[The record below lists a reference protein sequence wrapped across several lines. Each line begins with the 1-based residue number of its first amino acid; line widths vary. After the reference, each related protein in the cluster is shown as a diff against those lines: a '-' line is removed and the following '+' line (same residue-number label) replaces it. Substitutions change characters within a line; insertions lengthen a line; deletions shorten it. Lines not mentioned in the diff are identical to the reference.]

1 MKKEFD
7 TGMKDKLGEQEYR
20 KYLESFMS
28 AKDPNLLCELGY
40 ELYRLGELDRA
51 EELIEDNFA
60 RVDKRKGNAVDA
72 VLSYF
77 SERGMSYY
85 DGKEY
90 KKAFIALNNFFLYL
104 HNSKNA
110 KRYNADP
117 GMIRDRIVAFDRC
130 LELCNINDD
139 PSGFELL
146 QRLDDPDVKNKYAA
160 YEAYCAGSTDEGLTA
175 YRGMAYRLGCTLLCR
190 EGRESLEKGLRYL
203 ENAADNG
210 YPAAFTGLA
219 EYYEKRGKRD
229 KAQEWCENGIEC
241 LGITEELYEKMEN
254 GEFEPYISSDETIET
269 AMDALRTLREKQRQ
283 YRSEQ
288 TGENVTSIKEELSYI
303 HEDVRNI
310 DRKLGVLT
318 NIVND
323 GIARY
328 EVRMNDIS
336 EELAKQCE
344 EMIIAG
350 NKDNT
355 DKLEQCL
362 EQRFNAQ
369 GELLS
374 RITSQLKSE
383 IESDRTD
390 YQTYYSK
397 LEQDIIDN
405 VLPKAIWDSFEPKT
419 RESIITAVMLV
430 QMFLPVDPTQ
440 AENMN
445 FNCAVIPATC
455 ALEIEMK
462 KRFYTD
468 YIEYCENKFGGIADN
483 ASSWPKELV
492 YYNKSGIPK
501 LNYKFALGTFLG
513 DYTKSEEFKKFLKAR
528 YDNDDG
534 LESRLG
540 SFAEQLKKMN
550 AIRIPAAHSCVKRA
564 EAENAFEYILGI
576 FENPAELRNDTPLMR
591 LLGELTRKRSETTS
605 EKTRP
610 KRNRR

>member
-7 TGMKDKLGEQEYR
+7 IGMKDKLGKQEYR
-20 KYLESFMS
+20 KYLEDFMS
-28 AKDPNLLCELGY
+28 AKDPNLLCVLGY
-40 ELYRLGELDRA
+40 ELYRLGELDVA
-51 EELIEDNFA
+51 EKLIEDNVA
-60 RVDKRKGNAVDA
+60 MVDERKGNAVDA

-77 SERGMSYY
+77 SERGMSHY

-90 KKAFIALNNFFLYL
+90 EKALIALNNFFLYL

-110 KRYNADP
+110 KL
-117 GMIRDRIVAFDRC
+117 GMIRDQIVAFDRC
-130 LELCNINDD
+130 LELCNINDAPD
-139 PSGFELL
+139 RFELL
-146 QRLDDPDVKNKYAA
+146 QGLSNDPYVTEKNAA
-160 YEAYCAGSTDEGLTA
+160 YEAYCDGSTDERLTA

-190 EGRESLEKGLRYL
+190 ESRESLEKGIGYL

-210 YPAAFTGLA
+210 HPAAFARLA
-219 EYYEKRGKRD
+219 EYYENRGERD
-229 KAQEWCENGIEC
+229 KAQEWCEKGIAC
-241 LGITEELYEKMEN
+241 LGITEELYKKIRNE
-254 GEFEPYISSDETIET
+254 EFEPYISSDETIET
-269 AMDALRTLREKQRQ
+269 AMDALKTLREKQRQ

-323 GIARY
+323 GIASY
-328 EVRMNDIS
+328 EARMNDIS
-336 EELAKQCE
+336 EELVKQCE
-344 EMIIAG
+344 KIVTG
-350 NKDNT
+350 NNDNT

-369 GELLS
+369 GELFS

-383 IESDRTD
+383 IESDWTD
-390 YQTYYSK
+390 YQTYYNK
-397 LEQDIIDN
+397 LEQDITDN

-430 QMFLPVDPTQ
+430 QMFLPVDTTQ

-468 YIEYCENKFGGIADN
+468 YIEYCENKFGSIADN
-483 ASSWPKELV
+483 ASAWPKELL
-492 YYNKSGIPK
+492 YYNRKKRPK
-501 LNYKFALGTFLG
+501 LNYKFTLGMFLG
-513 DYTKSEEFKKFLKAR
+513 DYTKSEKFKSFLKAR
-528 YDNDDG
+528 YDNDDV

-540 SFAEQLKKMN
+540 SFEEQLNKMN
-550 AIRIPAAHSCVKRA
+550 AIRIPAAHSCVKRE
-564 EAENAFEYILGI
+564 EAEKAFEYILGI
-576 FENPAELRNDTPLMR
+576 FENPAKLRNDTPLMR
-591 LLGELTRKRSETTS
+591 LLGELTQKKPETTS

-610 KRNRR
+610 KRKRR